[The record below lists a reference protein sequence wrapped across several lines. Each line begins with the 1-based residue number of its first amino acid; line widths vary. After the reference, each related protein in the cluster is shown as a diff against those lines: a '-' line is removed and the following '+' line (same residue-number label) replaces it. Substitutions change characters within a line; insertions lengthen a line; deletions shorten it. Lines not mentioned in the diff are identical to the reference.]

1 MYLTYISTVTGDVNR
16 LELTEFNQ
24 DKTAKFFK
32 AEAYTKHSYYEINQ
46 YKHLWYNNKC
56 LGTSVEIFA

>member
-24 DKTAKFFK
+24 DKTAKWFS
-32 AEAYTKHSYYEINQ
+32 AEAYTEQNIYEINR
-46 YKHLWYNNKC
+46 YKHLWLNDKC
-56 LGTSVEIFA
+56 IGTSVEIFA